1 MKQWKHKIKIKHLF
15 EDETSKELIVKLCN
29 ELLRQLNPILKIYET
44 SDDGDTIFYELETCV
59 DNFEFLK
66 NLADGTIK
74 SKNWDSYGFD
84 GDFQEFFN
92 DYLNQLYDLGD
103 SNKLIWIG

>member
-29 ELLRQLNPILKIYET
+29 ELLRQLNPILKKYET
-44 SDDGDTIFYELETCV
+44 SDDGDTIFYELETLV

-74 SKNWDSYGFD
+74 SKNWDS
-84 GDFQEFFN
+84 
-92 DYLNQLYDLGD
+92 
-103 SNKLIWIG
+103 